1 MSRRQRH
8 LTLRPLPGAALQ
20 LDSRALSESVGGT
33 VQTWLDRSGNS
44 RNPTQTGGTSLQ
56 PVVAAGS
63 AGQKVLQ
70 FDGVDDRL
78 EIPSSTTFFKGFHD
92 GSSSLLFAA
101 ARPAAPAAPSPD
113 AGYALCGT
121 GRTESA
127 SVGFALL
134 WENRS
139 IISAT
144 NAFRVDVGNGQG
156 SGGGGAHSQLIS
168 SNQWSG
174 GVWSVIRLAT
184 DAYAFPVADRII
196 GRVSGGAEIKGNTR
210 SFTPT
215 SGNSTYNMQI
225 GAPGGALVVPFNG
238 QIGAV
243 LAFPNHSLSAAMQ
256 RRIDHAL
263 AAAFKI
269 SCA

>member
-20 LDSRALSESVGGT
+20 LDSRVVAESVGSS
-33 VQTWLDRSGNS
+33 VQTWADRSGLG
-44 RNPTQTGGTSLQ
+44 RNPTQTGGTSLR
-56 PVVAAGS
+56 PVVAAGAS
-63 AGQKVLQ
+63 GQKVLE

-78 EIPSSTTFFKGFHD
+78 EIPSSTTFFRGFHN
-92 GSSSLLFAA
+92 GEPSILFAA
-101 ARPAAPAAPSPD
+101 ARPASPAAPSPD
-113 AGYALCGT
+113 AACGICGT
-121 GRTESA
+121 GRTESG

-139 IISAT
+139 IIPAT

-156 SGGGGAHSQLIS
+156 FAGGGAHSQLLS
-168 SNQWSG
+168 SNQWPG
-174 GVWSVIRLAT
+174 GFWSVIRMT
-184 DAYAFPVADRII
+184 IDADASPVADRII
-196 GRVSGGAEIKGNTR
+196 GRVSGGAEIRGNTR
-210 SFTPT
+210 SYTP
-215 SGNSTYNMQI
+215 SAGNATYNMQI
-225 GAPGGALVVPFNG
+225 GAVGGALAGPFKG
-238 QIGAV
+238 QIAAV

-256 RRIDHAL
+256 SRIDHSI

>member
-20 LDSRALSESVGGT
+20 LDSRVLAEAVGST
-33 VQTWLDRSGNS
+33 VQTWPDRSGLS

-78 EIPSSTTFFKGFHD
+78 EIPSSTTFFRGFHN
-92 GSSSLLFAA
+92 GEPSILFAA
-101 ARPAAPAAPSPD
+101 ARPASPAAPSPD
-113 AGYALCGT
+113 AGYAFCGT

-134 WENRS
+134 WENRP
-139 IISAT
+139 IVSAT

-156 SGGGGAHSQLIS
+156 SSLGQQSNLIS
-168 SNQWSG
+168 NNQWSG
-174 GVWSVIRLAT
+174 GVWSVIRMAI
-184 DAYAFPVADRII
+184 DADASPVADRII
-196 GRVSGGAEIKGNTR
+196 GKVSGGPDIKGNTR
-210 SFTPT
+210 SFTPS

-243 LAFPNHSLSAAMQ
+243 LAFPNHTLSAAMQ
-256 RRIDHAL
+256 RRIDHSL

-269 SCA
+269 LCA